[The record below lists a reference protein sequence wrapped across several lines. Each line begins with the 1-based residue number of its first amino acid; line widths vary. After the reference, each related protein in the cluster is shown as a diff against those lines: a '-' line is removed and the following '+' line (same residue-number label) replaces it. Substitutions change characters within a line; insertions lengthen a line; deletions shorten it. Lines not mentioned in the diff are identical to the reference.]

1 MPKVIS
7 VREETSEEKKLREW
21 FETQKLESV
30 KNLEEAARLLIGLV
44 TGLLGALFGVLTV
57 SAETL
62 PKYFSLPLVKVCG
75 IAAVALWLLSLLSAL
90 IVVTPRKWQSD
101 AGKPETQSQ
110 TFKEILFHKSIWL
123 RTSVMLFGAAVIA
136 LGVVLVTALSGK
148 KTASVGTQSFLRKP
162 LKDLRSQRQKK
173 LSQETHFPNI

>member
-7 VREETSEEKKLREW
+7 TREETSEEKKLREW
-21 FETQKLESV
+21 FELQTLESP

-62 PKYFSLPLVKVCG
+62 PAYLSLPMVKGFG
-75 IAAVALWLLSLLSAL
+75 IAAVVLWLLSLLCGL
-90 IVVTPRKWQSD
+90 FVVIPRKWQSD

-110 TFKEILFHKSIWL
+110 VFRQMLSHKSVWLRASVILFG
-123 RTSVMLFGAAVIA
+123 MAVIA
-136 LGVVLVTALSGK
+136 LGVVLVTALVS
-148 KTASVGTQSFLRKP
+148 A
-162 LKDLRSQRQKK
+162 
-173 LSQETHFPNI
+173 